1 MTHEE
6 ATSWAHSLKV
16 GDEVLVSATHE
27 SIGKVERITPA
38 QIHINGTA
46 YWKKDRSRV
55 GASRW
60 MFSYIYPLTP
70 EKRIEL
76 IAQKRM
82 NYAKAQFELLSRKLD
97 QYSVE
102 QLEAV
107 IAILK
112 PKEHVNGSQA
122 STIVSTETH
131 SA

>member
-1 MTHEE
+1 MRTQRIR
-6 ATSWAHSLKV
+6 A
-16 GDEVLVSATHE
+16 LVRERGA
-27 SIGKVERITPA
+27 IG
-38 QIHINGTA
+38 
-46 YWKKDRSRV
+46 
-55 GASRW
+55 
-60 MFSYIYPLTP
+60 IY
-70 EKRIEL
+70 
-76 IAQKRM
+76 RM